1 MLQGGPGIC
10 WKEPCPLWLSHG
22 ATLRQG
28 DKISAA
34 SRALQTVEFLAKRG
48 AQCCVISAQQLV
60 PIVQLQSTL
69 IYSDAYGCC
78 YRIGGGLSWYG
89 PKAYH
94 KAFIWN
100 HVIHTPNAIAICMLP
115 GACRSASVQVR
126 RGFQLILTLMR
137 SLMPAAPAREL
148 HPLFQRRQG
157 YRKKRAHQVRWQ
169 NLC

>member
-34 SRALQTVEFLAKRG
+34 SRVG
-48 AQCCVISAQQLV
+48 M
-60 PIVQLQSTL
+60 
-69 IYSDAYGCC
+69 
-78 YRIGGGLSWYG
+78 IGGGLSWYG